1 MWHMLVPQECDLYQ
15 EYTDS
20 EMDTLHRDPQCD
32 RLIEGHH
39 SLAALQNDVVV

>member
-1 MWHMLVPQECDLYQ
+1 MLVPQECDLYQ

-20 EMDTLHRDPQCD
+20 EMDALHRDPHVR

-39 SLAALQNDVVV
+39 RHAALQNDVVV

>member
-1 MWHMLVPQECDLYQ
+1 MSVSQECDLYQ

-20 EMDTLHRDPQCD
+20 EMDMLHRDPKCD
-32 RLIEGHH
+32 RLIEGHR